1 VSPRVFVAGASG
13 AIGRPL
19 VRRLVEAGHEVT
31 GMTRRQAAA
40 TEIEAAGA
48 RGVVCD
54 VFERDAL
61 ALAIAEARPQV
72 LVHELTSLPEV
83 FDFKDP
89 ELYTATNRVRT
100 EGTRNLLAAAREAGT
115 GRVVAQSI
123 AFVYAPVGGWVK
135 DEDAPVMA
143 DAAGP
148 FGEALRA
155 VFDLERQVMAAEG
168 MDGLVLRYGFFYG
181 PGTTYAGD
189 GYYAGEVRRRRF
201 PIVGRGEGTLSFIH
215 VEDAAS
221 ATVAAV
227 ERGGPGIYN
236 VADDDPAPMRD
247 WVPVYAKAA
256 GAKRPLRVPVFLARL
271 VAGRAAAALATQT
284 RGASNEKAKRELGWS
299 PRYLSWRQ
307 GFREAL
313 G

>member
-1 VSPRVFVAGASG
+1 VSARVFVAGASG

-19 VRRLVEAGHEVT
+19 VRQLVEAGHEVT
-31 GMTRRQAAA
+31 GMTRRRAAA

-54 VFERDAL
+54 AFDRDAL
-61 ALAIAEARPQV
+61 TVAMAEARPQV
-72 LVHELTSLPEV
+72 LVHELTALPDV
-83 FDFKDP
+83 FDFRDP

-135 DEDAPVMA
+135 DEDAPVMN
-143 DAAGP
+143 DAPGP
-148 FGEALRA
+148 FGEALDA
-155 VFDLERQVMAAEG
+155 VFDLERQVIEA
-168 MDGLVLRYGFFYG
+168 DGIDGVVLRYGFFYG
-181 PGTTYAGD
+181 PGTSYAGD
-189 GYYAGEVRRRRF
+189 GYHAGEVRRRRF
-201 PIVGRGEGTLSFIH
+201 PIVGRGDGTLSFIH

-221 ATVAAV
+221 ATVVAV
-227 ERGGPGIYN
+227 ERGAPGIYN
-236 VADDDPAPMRD
+236 VVDDDPAPMRD
-247 WVPVYAKAA
+247 WVPVYAQAL
-256 GAKRPLRVPVFLARL
+256 GVKRPLRVPVFLARL

-284 RGASNEKAKRELGWS
+284 RGASNQRAKRGLGWS
-299 PRYLSWRQ
+299 PRYPSWRQ

>member
-1 VSPRVFVAGASG
+1 VSARVFVAGASG

-19 VRRLVEAGHEVT
+19 VRQLVQAGHEVT
-31 GMTRRQAAA
+31 GMTRREAAA

-48 RGVVCD
+48 RAVACD
-54 VFERDAL
+54 VFDRDAL
-61 ALAIAEARPQV
+61 AAAVAEARPEV
-72 LVHELTSLPEV
+72 LVHELTALPDV
-83 FDFKDP
+83 FDFRDP

-100 EGTRNLLAAAREAGT
+100 EGTANLLAAAKEAGT

-135 DEDAPVMA
+135 DEDAPVMKNA
-143 DAAGP
+143 PEP

-155 VFDLERQVMAAEG
+155 VLDLERQVTEADG
-168 MDGLVLRYGFFYG
+168 VDGLVLRYGFFYG
-181 PGTTYAGD
+181 PGTTYADD
-189 GYYAGEVRRRRF
+189 GYHAGEVRRRRF
-201 PIVGRGEGTLSFIH
+201 PIVGRGDGTLSFIH

-227 ERGGPGIYN
+227 ERGEPGIYN
-236 VADDDPAPMRD
+236 VVDDEPAPMRD
-247 WVPVYAKAA
+247 WLPIYAQAL
-256 GAKRPLRVPVFLARL
+256 GAKRPLRVPAFLARL

-299 PRYLSWRQ
+299 PRYPSWRQ

>member
-1 VSPRVFVAGASG
+1 MSPRVFVAGASG

-54 VFERDAL
+54 VFEREAL

-72 LVHELTSLPEV
+72 LVHELTSLPDV

-100 EGTRNLLAAAREAGT
+100 EGTRNLLAAAREAAT

-135 DEDAPVMA
+135 DEDAPVMN
-143 DAAGP
+143 DAPGT
-148 FGEALRA
+148 FGEALGA
-155 VFDLERQVMAAEG
+155 VFDLERQVAQAEG
-168 MDGLVLRYGFFYG
+168 IDGRVLRYGFFYG

-189 GYYAGEVRRRRF
+189 GYHAGEVRRRRF

-227 ERGGPGIYN
+227 ERGAPGIYN

-247 WVPVYAKAA
+247 WVPVYAEAL
-256 GAKRPLRVPVFLARL
+256 GAKRPLRVPVLLARV

-299 PRYLSWRQ
+299 PRHPSWRQ